1 MNKVGILS
9 TWLWGHPLSPLPSDR
24 TYLLQGKYLKTFLK
38 CQSVNI
44 IFKVPAPP
52 PSTDVWRRKWVL
64 WPSQSLRWGKS
75 QVFLFIFFRNFTC
88 ISRNGKEKRK
98 RAEGKISSR
107 CQEVK
112 DGCEICRGE
121 PVEELEAELEE
132 AQLQIRQLE
141 KILGRAVGREE
152 VEEEV
157 EGKIEGHLENG
168 WREAMR
174 AVRRR
179 SRRGGDGV
187 WHRKYQEI
195 ETVL

>member
-1 MNKVGILS
+1 M
-9 TWLWGHPLSPLPSDR
+9 
-24 TYLLQGKYLKTFLK
+24 
-38 CQSVNI
+38 
-44 IFKVPAPP
+44 
-52 PSTDVWRRKWVL
+52 
-64 WPSQSLRWGKS
+64 
-75 QVFLFIFFRNFTC
+75 
-88 ISRNGKEKRK
+88 
-98 RAEGKISSR
+98 
-107 CQEVK
+107 K
-112 DGCEICRGE
+112 DGCEICHGE

-141 KILGRAVGREE
+141 KILGRAVGREVGREE
-152 VEEEV
+152 VEV